1 MPQLRDAL
9 GRQAMNL
16 DMVLRLLLRDI
27 PRVAIG
33 LILLLAIA
41 INFANV
47 VGRYLFLAPLPWA
60 EEVLSFLVIWGVAL
74 GCSAVTYEGR
84 HLAMDL
90 LSASFSPR
98 LRAVLDA
105 LVLGT
110 MIGLCGF
117 ACLQGW
123 RIVEVMARN
132 GQVSITAG
140 IPMTIPYSAFIV
152 GFGLITAAALIEAL
166 RRAFGRGSGGP

>member
-1 MPQLRDAL
+1 
-9 GRQAMNL
+9 MNL
-16 DMVLRLLLRDI
+16 DTLIRLLFRDI

-41 INFANV
+41 INFANI

-60 EEVLSFLVIWGVAL
+60 EEVLSFLVIWGVAF
-74 GCSAVTYEGR
+74 GASAVTYDRR

-90 LSASFSPR
+90 FSETFPPR
-98 LRAVLDA
+98 LRRILDA
-105 LVLGT
+105 LVLGV

-117 ACLQGW
+117 ACIQGW
-123 RIVEVMARN
+123 KIVAIMAGN

-140 IPMTIPYSAFIV
+140 VPMTIPYFSFVV
-152 GFGLITAAALIEAL
+152 GFGLVTVAAIIEVLRGIT
-166 RRAFGRGSGGP
+166 GWPKTGGGPGTSA